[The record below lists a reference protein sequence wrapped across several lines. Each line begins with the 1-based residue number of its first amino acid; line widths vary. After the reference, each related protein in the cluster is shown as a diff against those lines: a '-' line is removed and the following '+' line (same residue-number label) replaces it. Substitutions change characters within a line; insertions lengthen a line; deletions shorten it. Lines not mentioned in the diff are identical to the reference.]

1 METQNIRI
9 QSKINFINNKYP
21 NYNQLPNKIIRSK
34 SKNIYT
40 SKKNSHN
47 SNIYIKPNVCKRNN
61 FMQNKQNLNDIN
73 DNFNNPILD
82 NNNNQIKNS
91 DLIQLNLLYQENQ
104 ALKKSLKHQDEL
116 LKMLYALF
124 NDNYKKINSLKD
136 KYYKLNEYL
145 KKKIYDE
152 EEERNE
158 KQLED
163 ILKEKFDEELAILAV
178 DQKIMD
184 EICPNPDKMSYEQ
197 LLELEEGLGNVNKGL
212 SKEKINKIPLKPFHK
227 AFFEDNSECIIC
239 MENFGENELVK
250 QLPCG
255 HIFHGDCIDNWL
267 IQQKNCPFCKADYLD
282 NI

>member
-1 METQNIRI
+1 M
-9 QSKINFINNKYP
+9 SKQKKKLDVNDFWNDCLNNDSHSP
-21 NYNQLPNKIIRSK
+21 
-34 SKNIYT
+34 
-40 SKKNSHN
+40 KKNSHN
-47 SNIYIKPNVCKRNN
+47 TNIYIKPNVFKRNN

-116 LKMLYALF
+116 LKMLYVLF